1 MKLYVPCGFLYR
13 TLRTYRLQL
22 NPEITKVFVSAADK
36 NSVSVTGP
44 PSRLKEAFRSSQS
57 LRYSKFLAL
66 PVYDGL
72 CHAAHIY
79 NTEDINFVI
88 NGSDPKWP
96 RTQHVHLPLIS
107 SKTGVPFP
115 ARTSGEL
122 FEQIGAE
129 LLTGTIYL
137 DNVTNGILSRILDT
151 EMPECQFSHFRMS
164 IVSKG
169 LLAAIESDSPHVM
182 LTREDFV
189 DWSTKELEPRMP
201 RTTKQSKLAIVGM
214 SCRMPGG
221 ADTNELFWKLL
232 ADKRDTCTHVP
243 ADRFDLETHYDPTG
257 NTENA
262 TEVKYGNFVDNPG
275 LFDAGF
281 FNMSPREVSCHFV
294 YKAQCG

>member
-1 MKLYVPCGFLYR
+1 M
-13 TLRTYRLQL
+13 
-22 NPEITKVFVSAADK
+22 
-36 NSVSVTGP
+36 
-44 PSRLKEAFRSSQS
+44 
-57 LRYSKFLAL
+57 
-66 PVYDGL
+66 YDGL

-96 RTQHVHLPLIS
+96 RTQRVQLPLIS
-107 SKTGVPFP
+107 SKTGMPFP

-137 DNVTNGILSRILDT
+137 DNVTNGILGRILDT

-164 IVSKG
+164 IVAKG

-189 DWSTKELEPRMP
+189 DWSAKELEPRMP
-201 RTTKQSKLAIVGM
+201 RTMKQSKLAVVGM

-221 ADTNELFWKLL
+221 ADNNELFWKLMVEG
-232 ADKRDTCTHVP
+232 RDTCTHVP
-243 ADRFDLETHYDPTG
+243 PDRFDLETHYDPTG
-257 NTENA
+257 KTENA
-262 TEVKYGNFVDNPG
+262 TETPYGNFVDNPG
-275 LFDAGF
+275 LFDSGF
-281 FNMSPREVSCHFV
+281 FNMSPREVSRRFT
-294 YKAQCG
+294 YKAQCSLHNEILG

>member
-1 MKLYVPCGFLYR
+1 M
-13 TLRTYRLQL
+13 
-22 NPEITKVFVSAADK
+22 
-36 NSVSVTGP
+36 
-44 PSRLKEAFRSSQS
+44 
-57 LRYSKFLAL
+57 
-66 PVYDGL
+66 YDGL

-79 NTEDINFVI
+79 DTEDINFVI

-96 RTQHVHLPLIS
+96 RTQRVRLPLIS
-107 SKTGVPFP
+107 SKTGLPFL

-137 DNVTNGILSRILDT
+137 DKVTDGILSRVSDT
-151 EMPECQFSHFRMS
+151 QAAECQFSLFRKS

-169 LLAAIESDSPHVM
+169 LLAAIESDLPHVM
-182 LTREDFV
+182 LTGEDFV
-189 DWSTKELEPRMP
+189 DWSARDLDPRMP

-232 ADKRDTCTHVP
+232 VEGRDTHTLVP
-243 ADRFDLETHYDPTG
+243 PARFDLESHYDPTG
-257 NTENA
+257 KIENA
-262 TEVKYGNFVDNPG
+262 TQTPYGNFINNPG

-281 FNMSPREVSCHFV
+281 FNMSPREVSRLLTARFSLAYV
-294 YKAQCG
+294 EKKTG